1 MERRTTSAA
10 IKVNRR
16 GNGWPLIYRRRYPS
30 GLPSFVVDMGKQSDG
45 RRVRRTFPTRGEAE
59 TFAEQR
65 RTERANEGAL
75 TNAVPWEIRREAA
88 ICAAKLAP
96 YHAKLTEAVDYYVQ
110 QVLQY
115 RTSPSAS
122 DAIRQMLTELKAGGR
137 RETAIRTLRGFLGG
151 AFTLQF
157 GERQLSTVAL
167 TELNAICLVPHLQPR
182 TRLNRIRMVSQ
193 LYNYAVEHGWV
204 SGNPAERIIRPILE
218 KREPGFLDVDAARRL
233 LEHANE
239 FGLLP
244 YTVIGLF
251 AGVRRAELLRLDW
264 SAVNLVDREITI
276 GSEIAKTRSRRV
288 IPYGDALAAWL
299 ERCTRC
305 NGPVVNPKDFEG
317 DFGRL
322 RRAAGIKHWPQ
333 NALRHSFAS
342 YHVAQYRDP
351 VRTAYLLGHR
361 GGTDMLDSHY
371 RGLVSSAKAKEFWAL
386 RPSGL
391 MVQAALMDAA

>member
-1 MERRTTSAA
+1 
-10 IKVNRR
+10 V
-16 GNGWPLIYRRRYPS
+16 
-30 GLPSFVVDMGKQSDG
+30 
-45 RRVRRTFPTRGEAE
+45 
-59 TFAEQR
+59 
-65 RTERANEGAL
+65 
-75 TNAVPWEIRREAA
+75 
-88 ICAAKLAP
+88 AKLSP

-115 RTSPSAS
+115 RTAPSAS
-122 DAIRQMLTELKAGGR
+122 EATQRMLEELKTGGR

-167 TELNAICLVPHLQPR
+167 DELKTICLLPDLQPR

-204 SGNPAERIIRPILE
+204 SGNLAERIVRPILE
-218 KREPGFLDVDAARRL
+218 KKEPGYLNVDAARHL
-233 LEHANE
+233 LEHADD

-244 YTVIGLF
+244 YVALGLF
-251 AGVRRAELLRLDW
+251 AGIRRAELLRLDW

-276 GSEIAKTRSRRV
+276 GSEMAKTRSRRV
-288 IPYGDALAAWL
+288 IPYGDTLAVWL
-299 ERCTRC
+299 ERCARSS
-305 NGPVVNPKDFEG
+305 GPVVTQKFESN
-317 DFGRL
+317 FRRL

-333 NALRHSFAS
+333 NAPRHSFAS

-351 VRTAYLLGHR
+351 VQTAYLLGHR
-361 GGTDMLDSHY
+361 GGTDMLDNHY

-386 RPSGL
+386 RPIGL
-391 MVQAALMDAA
+391 MVQAALLHAA

>member
-1 MERRTTSAA
+1 M
-10 IKVNRR
+10 
-16 GNGWPLIYRRRYPS
+16 
-30 GLPSFVVDMGKQSDG
+30 
-45 RRVRRTFPTRGEAE
+45 
-59 TFAEQR
+59 
-65 RTERANEGAL
+65 

-88 ICAAKLAP
+88 ICAAKLSP
-96 YHAKLTEAVDYYVQ
+96 YRAKLTEAVDYYVQ

-115 RTSPSAS
+115 RTSPSVS
-122 DAIRQMLTELKAGGR
+122 DVIKRMLDELKAGGR
-137 RETAIRTLRGFLGG
+137 RETAIRTLRCFLGG

-167 TELNAICLVPHLQPR
+167 DELNVICLVPDLQPR

-193 LYNYAVEHGWV
+193 LYNYAVKHGWV
-204 SGNPAERIIRPILE
+204 SGNLAERIVRPILE
-218 KREPGFLDVDAARRL
+218 KKEPGYLDVDAARRF
-233 LEHANE
+233 LEHADE

-244 YTVIGLF
+244 YAAIGLF
-251 AGVRRAELLRLDW
+251 AGVRSAELLRLDW
-264 SAVNLVDREITI
+264 SAVNLIDREITI

-288 IPYGDALAAWL
+288 IPYGDDLAAWL
-299 ERCTRC
+299 KRCARC
-305 NGPVVNPKDFEG
+305 SGPVVNPNNFEG
-317 DFGRL
+317 NFGRL
-322 RRAAGIKHWPQ
+322 KRAAGIKNWPQ

-386 RPSGL
+386 RPSGQ
-391 MVQAALMDAA
+391 MVQAALRDAA